1 MKHINFTQ
9 VSVKNFLSIGND
21 PLTLEFK
28 PGLHIITG
36 VNRDKTDRQNG
47 IGKTSVIES
56 VFFAIFGSTIR
67 ELKKDLI
74 PNTFTGGTC
83 EVKLSFNV
91 QDGGVI
97 DEYVIIRTLN
107 PSKLFFHK
115 NGKDIT
121 RDSIKSTEEDIH
133 TVLHASPSIFENC
146 VIMTLNNTTPFM
158 AKNKVDKRKFIEGI
172 FNLEVF
178 GQMMSLV
185 REDLSARKRVYEI
198 ELTKMEE
205 SDRTSKSLQARR
217 DTILEGRRQKMEST
231 ESKRINNINERLK
244 LVEQMAQQVDI
255 NEQDINDQ
263 IDKIRAGVDAC
274 DSKLEKLNKLQ
285 SQLSTEIKRHNEDL
299 LMINSDNAKCP
310 MCLRSIEDHDRTHID
325 SERDIIMSKISTK
338 QASIDTCV
346 KKIHEYKVKKQQ
358 LNVVESKL
366 NNKLNEA
373 KLLKQQ
379 QASITDRVA
388 QIDTWLSEIDAD
400 ILSLK
405 SDVTDVDDVLNEAVQ
420 HVEVAKTQVLQH
432 RKHMELLDTV
442 KYIVSEEGVKSYIV
456 NKILELFNNVLNS
469 YLSKMDANCK
479 CSFNEYFE
487 EEIINE
493 KRKLCSYFNFS
504 GAERKNIDFACLF
517 TFMDMRRLQGNVTY
531 NISIY
536 DELFDSS
543 LDEKGVELVT
553 NILKERVQR
562 HNECVMVISHRKE
575 SIQHATGDV
584 IFLEKKNGVTS
595 RIDYNPFVV
604 N

>member
-9 VSVKNFLSIGND
+9 VVVKNFLSIGND

-91 QDGGVI
+91 QDGGHV
-97 DEYVIIRTLN
+97 DEYVVVRTLN

-133 TVLHASPSIFENC
+133 AVLHASPSIFENC

-185 REDLSARKRVYEI
+185 REDMSARKRVYEI

-205 SDRTSKSLQARR
+205 ADRTSKSLQSRR
-217 DTILEGRRQKMEST
+217 DAILDGRRQKADAAET
-231 ESKRINNINERLK
+231 KRVNSINDKQK

-255 NEQDINDQ
+255 NEQDINEQ
-263 IDKIRAGVDAC
+263 KEKIQKGVEAC
-274 DSKLEKLNKLQ
+274 DAKLETLNKLQ
-285 SQLSTEIKRHNEDL
+285 SKLITEIKRHNEDL
-299 LMINSDNAKCP
+299 QMINSENAKCP
-310 MCLRSIEDHDRTHID
+310 MCLRSIDEHDRSHID
-325 SERDIIMSKISTK
+325 KERDTIMTKISTK
-338 QASIDTCV
+338 QSAVDTCV
-346 KKIHEYKVKKQQ
+346 QKISECKTKKQQ
-358 LNVVESKL
+358 LNVVVSKL
-366 NNKLNEA
+366 DSKLNEA

-379 QASITDRVA
+379 QANIADRIT
-388 QIDTWLSEIDAD
+388 QIDAWLSEIDAD
-400 ILSLK
+400 IQSLK
-405 SDVTDVDDVLNEAVQ
+405 SDVTDVDDVLNEATQ

-553 NILKERVQR
+553 NILKDRVHR

-584 IFLEKKNGVTS
+584 IFLEKKNGITS
-595 RIDYNPFVV
+595 RIDYNPFAA

>member
-1 MKHINFTQ
+1 MKHINFTS
-9 VSVKNFLSIGND
+9 VSIKNFLSIGNE

-36 VNRDKTDRQNG
+36 INRDKADRRNG

-56 VFFAIFGSTIR
+56 IFFAIFGATIR

-74 PNTFTGGTC
+74 PNSFTGGTC
-83 EVKLSFNV
+83 EVKLDFNV
-91 QDGGVI
+91 QSGAARDT
-97 DEYVIIRTLN
+97 YVIIRTLN
-107 PSKLFFHK
+107 PSKLYFHK
-115 NGKDIT
+115 NGMDIT

-133 TVLHASPSIFENC
+133 AVLHASPSIFENC

-178 GQMMSLV
+178 GQMMSAV
-185 REDLSARKRVYEI
+185 REDYTARKRVYEI
-198 ELTKMEE
+198 ELTKMEDAE
-205 SDRTSKSLQARR
+205 RTSSSLNTQREAIIEARR
-217 DTILEGRRQKMEST
+217 RKIEST
-231 ESKRINNINERLK
+231 EIRRSNGLTEKTQLIEQLAQHVAIDESVILNQITK
-244 LVEQMAQQVDI
+244 LSQGVETCDTK
-255 NEQDINDQ
+255 NEQLVGL
-263 IDKIRAGVDAC
+263 R
-274 DSKLEKLNKLQ
+274 
-285 SQLSTEIKRHNEDL
+285 SQLESDISRLVNDMKN
-299 LMINSDNAKCP
+299 ISSDNAACSK
-310 MCLRSIEDHDRTHID
+310 CLREITEHDRTHI
-325 SERDIIMSKISTK
+325 EEEKQKI
-338 QASIDTCV
+338 QQSITS
-346 KKIHEYKVKKQQ
+346 KQQ
-358 LNVVESKL
+358 LVESCNSKYVSNKDSKQKL
-366 NNKLNEA
+366 VAAIARMNNKLSEA
-373 KLLKQQ
+373 KLQHQQ
-379 QASITDRVA
+379 HVNTSTRIT
-388 QIDTWLSEIDAD
+388 QIDAWLNEIDND
-400 ILSLK
+400 IQALK
-405 SDVTDVDDVLNEAVQ
+405 TNVTDVDGVLQESIEHVQ
-420 HVEVAKTQVLQH
+420 AAKAQVLQH

-456 NKILELFNNVLNS
+456 NKILELFNNVLTS
-469 YLSKMDANCK
+469 YLNKMDANCS
-479 CSFNEYFE
+479 CHFNEYFE

-493 KRKLCSYFNFS
+493 KNKLCSYFNFS

-517 TFMDMRRLQGNVTY
+517 AFMDMRRLQGNVTY

-553 NILKERVQR
+553 NILKERVQK

-595 RIDYNPFVV
+595 RIDYNPFMS

>member
-1 MKHINFTQ
+1 MKHINFKQ
-9 VSVKNFLSIGND
+9 VSIKNFLSIGND

-56 VFFAIFGSTIR
+56 VFFAIFGCTIR

-74 PNTFTGGTC
+74 PNTYTNGTC
-83 EVKLSFNV
+83 EVKLDFNV
-91 QDGGVI
+91 QEGAETT
-97 DEYVIIRTLN
+97 EYTIIRTLN
-107 PSKLFFHK
+107 PSKLYFYK
-115 NGKDIT
+115 NGKDTT

-133 TVLHASPSIFENC
+133 FVLHASPSIFENC

-158 AKNKVDKRKFIEGI
+158 AKTKIDKRKFIEGI

-185 REDLSARKRVYEI
+185 REDHSSRKRVYEI

-205 SDRTSKSLQARR
+205 AERTSNSLRTQR
-217 DTILEGRRQKMEST
+217 DTIIEARRQKISSIEQKKQNGVA
-231 ESKRINNINERLK
+231 EKKRLI
-244 LVEQMAQQVDI
+244 EQMANHIAIDETDMQ
-255 NEQDINDQ
+255 NQ
-263 IDKIRAGVDAC
+263 ITKLGQGIDAC
-274 DSKLEKLNKLQ
+274 DEKLEKLNKLH
-285 SQLSTEIKRHNEDL
+285 SQLVTEIKRHREDL
-299 LMINSDNAKCP
+299 TMISSVNAKCP
-310 MCLRSIEDHDRTHID
+310 MCLREVGDHDKTHINT
-325 SERDIIMSKISTK
+325 ERENINSKIDSK
-338 QASIDTCV
+338 QNSVQVCLA
-346 KKIHEYKVKKQQ
+346 KITNIKDKKQQ
-358 LNVVESKL
+358 ITSMASKL
-366 NNKLNEA
+366 SSRFNEA
-373 KLLKQQ
+373 KLQQ
-379 QASITDRVA
+379 QQQSNIAEKIA
-388 QIDTWLSEIDAD
+388 QMDSWLCEIDAD
-400 ILSLK
+400 IEVLK
-405 SDVTDVDDVLNEAVQ
+405 SDTTDVDGVLSDSLQ
-420 HVEVAKTQVLQH
+420 HVEAAKSQVLQH

-456 NKILELFNNVLNS
+456 NKILELFNNILNS

-504 GAERKNIDFACLF
+504 GAERKNVDFACLF

-553 NILKERVQR
+553 NILKERVHK

-584 IFLEKKNGVTS
+584 IFLEKKNGITS
-595 RIDYNPFVV
+595 RIDYNPFVD

>member
-1 MKHINFTQ
+1 MKRINFTQ
-9 VSVKNFLSIGND
+9 VSIKNFLSIGNN

-56 VFFAIFGSTIR
+56 VYFAIFGSTIR

-74 PNTFTGGTC
+74 PNTFTNSTC
-83 EVKLSFNV
+83 EVKLDFNV
-91 QDGGVI
+91 EDGSSKTS
-97 DEYVIIRTLN
+97 YTIIRTLN
-107 PSKLFFHK
+107 PSKLYFYK
-115 NGKDIT
+115 NGQDVT

-133 TVLHASPSIFENC
+133 AVLHASPSIFENC

-158 AKNKVDKRKFIEGI
+158 AKSKVDKRKFIEGI

-178 GQMMSLV
+178 GQMMSIV
-185 REDLSARKRVYEI
+185 REDTSSRKRVYEI

-205 SDRTSKSLQARR
+205 AERTSKSLQTRR
-217 DTILEGRRQKMEST
+217 DTILESRRQKMEST
-231 ESKRINNINERLK
+231 QAKQVNNTNEKQK
-244 LVEQMAQQVDI
+244 LVEQMAQHVDI

-263 IDKIRAGVDAC
+263 IEKIQRGIESC
-274 DSKLEKLNKLQ
+274 DVKLEKLNKLQ
-285 SQLSTEIKRHNEDL
+285 SQLSTEIKRHHEDL
-299 LMINSDNAKCP
+299 LMINSENAKCP
-310 MCLRSIEDHDRTHID
+310 MCLRAVDEHDRTHID
-325 SERDIIMSKISTK
+325 AERDIISNKIVTKQSSIDVCVQKISECK
-338 QASIDTCV
+338 A
-346 KKIHEYKVKKQQ
+346 KKQQ
-358 LNVVESKL
+358 LNVVGSKL
-366 NNKLNEA
+366 TNKLNEA

-379 QASITDRVA
+379 QSSIADRIV
-388 QIDTWLSEIDAD
+388 QIDAWLSEIDAD
-400 ILSLK
+400 IQSLK
-405 SDVTDVDDVLNEAVQ
+405 SDTTDVDDVLTESLQ
-420 HVEVAKTQVLQH
+420 HVEAARSQVLQH

-553 NILKERVQR
+553 SVLKDRVQR
-562 HNECVMVISHRKE
+562 YNECVMVISHRKE

-584 IFLEKKNGVTS
+584 IFLEKQNGITS
-595 RIDYNPFVV
+595 RIDYNPFVA